1 MQGNPGILFIYS
13 DIITLSD
20 IPWGLLELGREVE
33 IYKHVISL
41 QGYVEEEYETL
52 HQYLQEN
59 QYSIVVM
66 HNFSP
71 MVSDVCEALH
81 VKYLSWVFDSPLV
94 DLYTPSYYNKCNYI
108 FVFDYKQYERL
119 IQRDMPRLYYMPLAV
134 NVNRVSTI
142 QISREDEEQYSCD
155 ISFVGNLYTENAYD
169 RFFTKIPVGIREKM
183 ANFMKNHVLKWE
195 KGGTI
200 FGTLSEQD
208 VYELQGIFSLGDW
221 IDMNLGYYLEVQ
233 FLSRK
238 MAEIER
244 VCILN
249 ALAMNYQVTLFSSES
264 KEILQNVRMC
274 EKISYENDAPK
285 VYQLSKINLN
295 ITLRSIETG
304 VPQRIFDIM
313 GAGGFVISN
322 YQAELETLF
331 TPDEEIV
338 LFHNMEELVQKV
350 DYYLHHEKERVRI
363 AINGYLKVKNEYTYD
378 KRLKCMLDIVEKQE
392 SWEIE

>member
-1 MQGNPGILFIYS
+1 MQGNTGILFIHS
-13 DIITLSD
+13 DRITLSD

-33 IYKHVISL
+33 IYEHAISL
-41 QGYVEEEYETL
+41 QEYVKEEYEIL
-52 HQYLQEN
+52 HQYLKEN
-59 QYSIVVM
+59 QYSIVAM

-71 MVSDVCEALH
+71 MVSDVCEALD

-108 FVFDYKQYERL
+108 FVFDYNQYERL
-119 IQRDMPRLYYMPLAV
+119 LQRDMSRLYYMPLAV

-183 ANFMKNHVLKWE
+183 ADFMKSHVLKWE
-195 KGGTI
+195 KGDTI
-200 FGTLSEQD
+200 FGMLSEQD
-208 VYELQGIFSLGDW
+208 VYELKGIFNLGDW
-221 IDMNLGYYLEVQ
+221 IDINLGYYLEVQ

-238 MAEIER
+238 MAQIER

-249 ALAMNYQVTLFSSES
+249 ALALNHQVTLFSSES
-264 KEILQNVRMC
+264 KEMLQNVRMC
-274 EKISYENDAPK
+274 QKIPYENDAPK

-295 ITLRSIETG
+295 ITLRSIESG

-313 GAGGFVISN
+313 GVGGFVISN

-331 TPDEEIV
+331 TPGEEIV
-338 LFHNMEELVQKV
+338 LFHDMEELVQKV

-392 SWEIE
+392 SQEIE